1 MSPGARIAT
10 RGSKKAGK
18 RDAALKER
26 GESKLFTI
34 GQVVAAL
41 QRDFPD
47 VSHSALRFLQREGLI
62 EPVRTAGGHRMF
74 RPGDVERIRQIKEWQ
89 TQRLSLAEIRTRLEE
104 RDALDSPTHISQR
117 FLDHAVR
124 GETAAAAAAVLL
136 ADDLGMPLA
145 RIFGEILQPAM
156 YEVGERWAAGELAV
170 GQEHE
175 ISEIARDVISELTLR
190 HARVDPDGR
199 AAVAA
204 CVAGEHHD
212 LGLRMVMGV
221 LRQRGLRVHFLGAD
235 VAAEFLF
242 ESVRLRRP
250 DVVILSASLEAHL
263 PALRATVTALRNAA
277 PGDVHPRI
285 VVGGQG
291 CLHHQQD
298 LRDAG
303 ITVIPDAGLEAV
315 ADQIITVAR
324 GGSSSSPEAQ

>member
-1 MSPGARIAT
+1 M
-10 RGSKKAGK
+10 
-18 RDAALKER
+18 KER

-62 EPVRTAGGHRMF
+62 EPIRTAGGHRMF
-74 RPGDVERIRQIKEWQ
+74 RPSDVERIRQIKEWQ
-89 TQRLSLAEIRTRLEE
+89 VQRLSLAEIRERLGE
-104 RDALDSPTHISQR
+104 RDALESPRHISQR
-117 FLDHAVR
+117 FLEHAVS
-124 GETAAAAAAVLL
+124 GETHAAATSVLL

-145 RIFGEILQPAM
+145 RIFDEILRPALH
-156 YEVGERWAAGELAV
+156 EVGDRWAAGELAV

-190 HARVDPDGR
+190 HARVDPGGQ
-199 AAVAA
+199 AVVAA

-235 VAAEFLF
+235 VAAGFLL
-242 ESVRLRRP
+242 ESVRLRQP
-250 DVVILSASLEAHL
+250 DLVILSASLDARL
-263 PALRATVTALRNAA
+263 PALRATVTALQRAA
-277 PGDVHPRI
+277 LGDVRPRI

-291 CLHHQQD
+291 CLHHQRE
-298 LRDAG
+298 LRDEG
-303 ITVIPDAGLEAV
+303 ITVISDDGLEAI
-315 ADQIITVAR
+315 ADSIISGVRTGA
-324 GGSSSSPEAQ
+324 SPSP